1 MTTQPIVNIKSSKAL
16 FHMRLGMIV
25 GRMLYSSYDKTYI
38 RFVSEEANQSC
49 ITKTN
54 PLPEIAAVYL
64 LAQAA
69 LRNQITIKGRRVN
82 LKMDSVIDYHDGT
95 ANVCIETLQC
105 MLFDSRDKAEQSTF
119 NLDQLRVYPALVNN
133 LPMQGLQSCYFEHS
147 EKIIR
152 RVQNLCSQH
161 RIKLP
166 KPCMEYDPMNPKHV
180 VRWLGE
186 ILLKNRTSPQ
196 YIEAAVR
203 AISAIGD
210 LETTMTKDWINN
222 CLSDYLYYFEKQTV
236 DMATHSSNIMDSE
249 QTLQHQAEGIVRKQL
264 DELLQQFA
272 AQQILQLQAEEIV
285 RKQLDGLLQQFAQRK
300 QNQSVS
306 LEVLHR
312 VSR

>member
-1 MTTQPIVNIKSSKAL
+1 MTTQPVVNIKSSKAL
-16 FHMRLGMIV
+16 FHMRLGTTV
-25 GRMLYSSYDKTYI
+25 GRWIFGSYDKAYI
-38 RFVSEEANQSC
+38 WAVSEEANQSC
-49 ITKTN
+49 ISKVN

-82 LKMDSVIDYHDGT
+82 LKMDSVIDYQGGT

-133 LPMQGLQSCYFEHS
+133 LPMQGLQNCYFEHS
-147 EKIIR
+147 GKIIQ
-152 RVQNLCSQH
+152 RVQNLCAQH
-161 RIKLP
+161 CIKLP
-166 KPCMEYDPMNPKHV
+166 KPCMDYDPMNPKHV
-180 VRWLGE
+180 VRWLEE

-210 LETTMTKDWINN
+210 LETSMTKHWINN
-222 CLSDYLYYFEKQTV
+222 CLSDYLYYFEKQTAN
-236 DMATHSSNIMDSE
+236 MATQSLSIMDSE

-272 AQQILQLQAEEIV
+272 AEQMLQRQAEEIV

-300 QNQSVS
+300 QNQSVT
-306 LEVLHR
+306 LEVLQR
-312 VSR
+312 VS